1 MGTAQ
6 NWMQALSQRLELPTD
21 ILTGVPRMEL
31 IGSELFRMEPHQG
44 LLEYDCNRIC
54 VASRMGQIQIC
65 GKDLRIT
72 LMNVTQITVGGCI
85 FAVMLGENRT

>member
-6 NWMQALSQRLELPTD
+6 NWVQALSQRLELPAD

-31 IGSELFRMEPHQG
+31 IGSELFRMEAHQG
-44 LLEYDCNRIC
+44 LLEYDHNRIC
-54 VASRMGQIQIC
+54 VASRMGQAQIC

-72 LMNVTQITVGGCI
+72 LMNVTQITAGGI
-85 FAVMLGENRT
+85 KAAVMLGEDGP